1 MKYSDRHI
9 SDEELDQLFR
19 DAHASEGQEA
29 LFVPEFW
36 SEMEAMLPVE
46 TKKKHGFYWIPLT
59 AAVILIGTLLIYP
72 LNPVKIE
79 HIAHKQNENKIGSG
93 SVAAETYPL
102 NEKETSVIADNS
114 AAQSSE
120 QVSGKSQI
128 KTTFRTPKKHLRA
141 ADLRTQKNTAVVEET
156 PRNPEN
162 ENRIPQNPEN
172 TIVVTNPDPNSI
184 SDPHSDPHS
193 HSHSDSH
200 SDSHSHSRSVSEDDF
215 VLLEP
220 RYESVPHEEITP
232 LPELKSHESNEWYA
246 ELGPTFGQSPYLS
259 PNQKRNLV
267 SGAVFGGGYTK
278 RIDNAFVSFG
288 LQARLEGFGG
298 LEYRET
304 NFTPNIVRTVSVKQ
318 LYSVEIP
325 LKFGYTF
332 SRSEFALAVVPGIQL
347 FIHGKERITENQVVK
362 REETFTGKV
371 EHSNSLTMEFG
382 LQYYY
387 NFNPR
392 WSVGAKLNADI
403 LRPFHTDYYLGK
415 STGLPVNGQILLRRR
430 FAK

>member
-46 TKKKHGFYWIPLT
+46 TKKKRGFYWIPLT
-59 AAVILIGTLLIYP
+59 AAIILIGTLLIYP

-79 HIAHKQNENKIGSG
+79 HIAHKQNENKIGSE
-93 SVAAETYPL
+93 SIATEPYQL
-102 NEKETSVIADNS
+102 NEKETSVIAGNS
-114 AAQSSE
+114 AAQSPE

-128 KTTFRTPKKHLRA
+128 KTTFRTPKKHLRVA
-141 ADLRTQKNTAVVEET
+141 HLRTQTNRAVVEET
-156 PRNPEN
+156 PQDPE
-162 ENRIPQNPEN
+162 EDNRMTQNPEN
-172 TIVVTNPDPNSI
+172 TVVVTNPDPNSV
-184 SDPHSDPHS
+184 SSS
-193 HSHSDSH
+193 VSDS
-200 SDSHSHSRSVSEDDF
+200 EF
-215 VLLEP
+215 VHLEP
-220 RYESVPHEEITP
+220 RYENVPHEEINP
-232 LPELKSHESNEWYA
+232 LPELKSRESNEWYA

-259 PNQKRNLV
+259 PDQKRNLV

-318 LYSVEIP
+318 LYSLEIP

-332 SRSEFALAVVPGIQL
+332 SRSEFAFAVVPGIQL

-392 WSVGAKLNADI
+392 WGMGAKLNADI

>member
-36 SEMEAMLPVE
+36 SEMEAMLPAE
-46 TKKKHGFYWIPLT
+46 TKKKRSFYWIPLT
-59 AAVILIGTLLIYP
+59 AAVILIGTLFIYP

-79 HIAHKQNENKIGSG
+79 HIAHKQNEDKIGS
-93 SVAAETYPL
+93 SSAAAEPYL
-102 NEKETSVIADNS
+102 VNEKETSVVGDNS
-114 AAQSSE
+114 AAQSPE

-128 KTTFRTPKKHLRA
+128 KTTFGTPKKHLRA
-141 ADLRTQKNTAVVEET
+141 ADLRNQKNIAVVEET
-156 PRNPEN
+156 PQNPEE
-162 ENRIPQNPEN
+162 ENRIQNPEN
-172 TIVVTNPDPNSI
+172 TIVATNPDPNSV
-184 SDPHSDPHS
+184 SDPHS
-193 HSHSDSH
+193 HSD
-200 SDSHSHSRSVSEDDF
+200 SRSVSDSEDDF
-215 VLLEP
+215 VRLEP

-232 LPELKSHESNEWYA
+232 LPELKSRESNEWYA

-304 NFTPNIVRTVSVKQ
+304 NFTPNVVRTVSVKQ
-318 LYSVEIP
+318 LYSLEIP

-332 SRSEFALAVVPGIQL
+332 RRSEFALGIVPGIQL
-347 FIHGKERITENQVVK
+347 FIHGKEKITENQVVK

-387 NFNPR
+387 NFNPK

>member
-36 SEMEAMLPVE
+36 SEMEAMLPAE
-46 TKKKHGFYWIPLT
+46 TKKKRGFYWIPLT
-59 AAVILIGTLLIYP
+59 AAVILIGTLFIYP

-79 HIAHKQNENKIGSG
+79 HIAHNQNENKIGSS
-93 SVAAETYPL
+93 SVASESHQL
-102 NEKETSVIADNS
+102 NEKETSVITDN
-114 AAQSSE
+114 AASQSSE

-128 KTTFRTPKKHLRA
+128 NTTFRIQKKQLRA
-141 ADLRTQKNTAVVEET
+141 ADLRNQKNTAVVEET
-156 PRNPEN
+156 PQTPEKGN
-162 ENRIPQNPEN
+162 SIPQNPEN
-172 TIVVTNPDPNSI
+172 TILVTNPDPNSVSD
-184 SDPHSDPHS
+184 SDPHSDS
-193 HSHSDSH
+193 H
-200 SDSHSHSRSVSEDDF
+200 SVSEDEF
-215 VLLEP
+215 VRLEP
-220 RYESVPHEEITP
+220 RYENVPHEEITA
-232 LPELKSHESNEWYA
+232 LPELKSRESNEWYA

-318 LYSVEIP
+318 LYSLEIP

-332 SRSEFALAVVPGIQL
+332 RRSEFALGIVPGIQL

-387 NFNPR
+387 NFNPK

-415 STGLPVNGQILLRRR
+415 STGLPVNGQILLRRS

>member
-36 SEMEAMLPVE
+36 SEMEAMLPAE
-46 TKKKHGFYWIPLT
+46 TQKKRGFYWIPLT
-59 AAVILIGTLLIYP
+59 AAVILTGTLLIYP

-79 HIAHKQNENKIGSG
+79 HITHKKNENKSG
-93 SVAAETYPL
+93 SSLAAAEPHQL
-102 NEKETSVIADNS
+102 SEKETSVIADNS
-114 AAQSSE
+114 TVQLPE
-120 QVSGKSQI
+120 KVSGKSQI
-128 KTTFRTPKKHLRA
+128 RTTFGTPEKQLPGQHL
-141 ADLRTQKNTAVVEET
+141 KNPKNARIVEET
-156 PRNPEN
+156 PENPNDGNRITENPE
-162 ENRIPQNPEN
+162 RSIA
-172 TIVVTNPDPNSI
+172 ITNPD
-184 SDPHSDPHS
+184 SDP
-193 HSHSDSH
+193 
-200 SDSHSHSRSVSEDDF
+200 HSRSVSDSDF
-215 VLLEP
+215 VRLEP
-220 RYESVPHEEITP
+220 RYEEVPHEEIAA
-232 LPELKSHESNEWYA
+232 LPQQKTRESSEWYT
-246 ELGPTFGQSPYLS
+246 ELGPTLGQSPYLS

-304 NFTPNIVRTVSVKQ
+304 NFSPNIVRTVSVKQ
-318 LYSVEIP
+318 LYSLEIP
-325 LKFGYTF
+325 LKFGYAF
-332 SRSEFALAVVPGIQL
+332 GRSEFALGVVPGIQL

-362 REETFTGKV
+362 REDSFTGKV

-387 NFNPR
+387 NFNAR
-392 WSVGAKLNADI
+392 WSLGAKLNADI

-415 STGLPVNGQILLRRR
+415 STGLPVNGQILLRRS
-430 FAK
+430 FKK

>member
-36 SEMEAMLPVE
+36 SEMEAMLPAE
-46 TKKKHGFYWIPLT
+46 PKKKRGFYWIPLT
-59 AAVILIGTLLIYP
+59 AAVIVIGTLLFYP
-72 LNPVKIE
+72 PNPAQIE
-79 HIAHKQNENKIGSG
+79 RINNPSHSTFRTHTEKDVMAENATTRSTE
-93 SVAAETYPL
+93 SVSNA
-102 NEKETSVIADNS
+102 
-114 AAQSSE
+114 
-120 QVSGKSQI
+120 QI
-128 KTTFRTPKKHLRA
+128 KTTFRTPEKQVRA
-141 ADLRTQKNTAVVEET
+141 QDSHGQNKRLVERSPLNETNNLNTPGNNAV
-156 PRNPEN
+156 
-162 ENRIPQNPEN
+162 I
-172 TIVVTNPDPNSI
+172 PNS
-184 SDPHSDPHS
+184 DPLVNPHSVS
-193 HSHSDSH
+193 HPIAVGAD
-200 SDSHSHSRSVSEDDF
+200 SEDDF
-215 VLLEP
+215 VRLEP
-220 RYESVPHEEITP
+220 RYERVPHEEIVP
-232 LPELKSHESNEWYA
+232 LPELKPRESNEWYA
-246 ELGPTFGQSPYLS
+246 ELGPSLGQSPYLS
-259 PNQKRNLV
+259 PDQKRNLV

-318 LYSVEIP
+318 LYSLEIP

-332 SRSEFALAVVPGIQL
+332 RRSEFALGIVPGIQL
-347 FIHGKERITENQVVK
+347 FIHGKERLTENQVVK
-362 REETFTGKV
+362 REESFTGKV

-387 NFNPR
+387 NFNPK
-392 WSVGAKLNADI
+392 WGVGAKVNADI

-415 STGLPVNGQILLRRR
+415 STGLPVNGQIVLRRR
-430 FAK
+430 FSK

>member
-46 TKKKHGFYWIPLT
+46 TKKKRGFYWIPLT
-59 AAVILIGTLLIYP
+59 AAVVLIGTLLIYP

-79 HIAHKQNENKIGSG
+79 HIAQQPNENRIGG
-93 SVAAETYPL
+93 ESVATEQYQL

-114 AAQSSE
+114 AAQSSG

-128 KTTFRTPKKHLRA
+128 KTTFRTPKKHKRA
-141 ADLRTQKNTAVVEET
+141 VDLKNQGNTAVVEET
-156 PRNPEN
+156 SQNPEV
-162 ENRIPQNPEN
+162 EDRTPQNPEN
-172 TIVVTNPDPNSI
+172 TSMVTNPDPVSD
-184 SDPHSDPHS
+184 SDP
-193 HSHSDSH
+193 
-200 SDSHSHSRSVSEDDF
+200 RSVSEDNF

-220 RYESVPHEEITP
+220 RYENVPHEEITP
-232 LPELKSHESNEWYA
+232 LPELKSRESNEWYA

-318 LYSVEIP
+318 LYSLEIP

-332 SRSEFALAVVPGIQL
+332 NRSEFALAVVPGIQL

-387 NFNPR
+387 NFNSR

>member
-36 SEMEAMLPVE
+36 SEMEAMLPAE
-46 TKKKHGFYWIPLT
+46 TKKKRRFYWIPLT

-79 HIAHKQNENKIGSG
+79 HIAHKQNENKIGSE
-93 SVAAETYPL
+93 SVASEPYQL
-102 NEKETSVIADNS
+102 KEKETSVIADNS
-114 AAQSSE
+114 TAQSSE
-120 QVSGKSQI
+120 EVSGKSQI
-128 KTTFRTPKKHLRA
+128 KTTFRTPKMHLRA
-141 ADLRTQKNTAVVEET
+141 ADLRNQKNTAVVEEI
-156 PRNPEN
+156 PQNPEE

-172 TIVVTNPDPNSI
+172 TIVVPNP
-184 SDPHSDPHS
+184 DPHS
-193 HSHSDSH
+193 HSHFD
-200 SDSHSHSRSVSEDDF
+200 SRSVSEDDF
-215 VLLEP
+215 VRLEP

-232 LPELKSHESNEWYA
+232 IPEVKSHESNEWYA

-304 NFTPNIVRTVSVKQ
+304 NFTPNVVRTVSVKQ
-318 LYSVEIP
+318 LYSLEIP

-332 SRSEFALAVVPGIQL
+332 RRSEFALGIVPGIQL

-387 NFNPR
+387 NFNPK

>member
-36 SEMEAMLPVE
+36 SEMEAMLPAE
-46 TKKKHGFYWIPLT
+46 TKKKRGFYWIPLT

-79 HIAHKQNENKIGSG
+79 RIAHQPNENKIGSG
-93 SVAAETYPL
+93 SVAIETYQL
-102 NEKETSVIADNS
+102 KEKETSVIADNS

-128 KTTFRTPKKHLRA
+128 KTTFRAPKTHLRA
-141 ADLRTQKNTAVVEET
+141 TDLRNQKNTAVVEEM
-156 PRNPEN
+156 PQNPQG

-172 TIVVTNPDPNSI
+172 TVVVTNPDP
-184 SDPHSDPHS
+184 

-200 SDSHSHSRSVSEDDF
+200 SVSEDDF
-215 VLLEP
+215 VRLEP

-232 LPELKSHESNEWYA
+232 LPELKSRESNEWYA

-318 LYSVEIP
+318 LYSLEIP

-332 SRSEFALAVVPGIQL
+332 RRSEFALAVVPGIQL

-387 NFNPR
+387 NFNPK
-392 WSVGAKLNADI
+392 WGVGAKINADI
-403 LRPFHTDYYLGK
+403 LRPFHTDYYLGQ

>member
-36 SEMEAMLPVE
+36 SEMEAMLPAE
-46 TKKKHGFYWIPLT
+46 TKKKRGFYWIPLT
-59 AAVILIGTLLIYP
+59 AAVILIGTLFIYP

-93 SVAAETYPL
+93 SVVTEQYQL
-102 NEKETSVIADNS
+102 DKEEKVSVIGENTAIPV
-114 AAQSSE
+114 SE
-120 QVSGKSQI
+120 VISGKSQI
-128 KTTFRTPKKHLRA
+128 NTTFRIQKKQLRA
-141 ADLRTQKNTAVVEET
+141 ADLRNQKNTAVVEET
-156 PRNPEN
+156 PQNPEE

-172 TIVVTNPDPNSI
+172 TIVVTNPDPNSV
-184 SDPHSDPHS
+184 SDPHS
-193 HSHSDSH
+193 HSVSD
-200 SDSHSHSRSVSEDDF
+200 SEDDF
-215 VLLEP
+215 VRLEP

-232 LPELKSHESNEWYA
+232 LPELKSRESNEWYA

-304 NFTPNIVRTVSVKQ
+304 NFTPNVVRTVSVKQ
-318 LYSVEIP
+318 LYSLEIP

-332 SRSEFALAVVPGIQL
+332 RRSEFALGIVPGIQL

-387 NFNPR
+387 NFNPK